1 LNHASA
7 YPQLTA
13 WSDVIRIL
21 ESLQSC
27 ALISAEQSAVMSQ
40 AYLAYRG
47 DTHAL
52 ALEGAVAEA
61 QASTYERLREQVK
74 KVTSALLPGLQAG

>member
-1 LNHASA
+1 
-7 YPQLTA
+7 
-13 WSDVIRIL
+13 
-21 ESLQSC
+21 
-27 ALISAEQSAVMSQ
+27 
-40 AYLAYRG
+40 
-47 DTHAL
+47 L